1 MMKAVEENRN
11 RTKKEKASSSG
22 VYSYLVQVCA
32 PAAVQGADGR
42 VIA

>member
-1 MMKAVEENRN
+1 MKAVEENRN
-11 RTKKEKASSSG
+11 RTKKEKVSSG
-22 VYSYLVQVCA
+22 VYLVQIGA